1 MSWNTSDPRRLSLV
15 RILKAAWSDFFLG
28 VTVSNEFSY
37 KPIISESYRLLHIY
51 ANRIGILS
59 KLEIFKLNEIISL
72 WAKNK
77 TLTKLHHRNA

>member
-15 RILKAAWSDFFLG
+15 RILKAAWSDFLA

-51 ANRIGILS
+51 TNRIGILS
-59 KLEIFKLNEIISL
+59 KLEIFRLYKIISL

>member
-15 RILKAAWSDFFLG
+15 RILKAAWSDFLG

-59 KLEIFKLNEIISL
+59 KLDIFKLNKIISL